1 MGPIIVIGVATLVTL
16 WYLGILT
23 PSRLRIVGAVTV
35 ALVALRILA
44 MGRPLVAGGLF
55 ALGGWLY
62 WSTKT
67 KPAGDRLAEAR
78 RLLGV
83 AANAGEAEI
92 NAAYRA
98 RMAELHP
105 DRGGSDEAASAV
117 NAARDTL
124 IEHAARRRPR

>member
-1 MGPIIVIGVATLVTL
+1 MGPIIVLGVAAIITL

-23 PSRLRIVGAVTV
+23 PSRLRIAGAATV

-55 ALGGWLY
+55 ALAGWLY
-62 WSTKT
+62 WSTKA
-67 KPAGDRLAEAR
+67 KPTGDRLAEAR

-83 AANAGEAEI
+83 SADAGEAEI

-124 IEHAARRRPR
+124 IKHAARQRSR